1 MEPFKLRP
9 WKISVSPGCDARF
22 YTCARPGRSKGPDGA
37 VPDDVV
43 SSWVRGLPGPD
54 TAIISLLGCKPDE
67 NCLSEY
73 SFYSFGGAWDRPE
86 ERGGRPYFQE
96 WLDQN
101 HKELNILVRE
111 RPTND
116 NRPISSGTIEAI
128 ATDVHELNREG
139 RTVVVMDSGGVG
151 RTGDVVAYLKAIQD
165 T

>member
-9 WKISVSPGCDARF
+9 WKISISPGCDARF

-43 SSWVRGLPGPD
+43 SSWVKGLPGPD
-54 TAIISLLGCKPDE
+54 TAIISLLGRKSDKNGLC
-67 NCLSEY
+67 EY
-73 SFYSFGGAWDRPE
+73 SFYSFCGAWDRPE
-86 ERGGRPYFQE
+86 EPGRRPYFQE

-101 HKELNILVRE
+101 HKELKILVRE
-111 RPTND
+111 RPTYD
-116 NRPISSGTIEAI
+116 NRPIPSDTIKAI

-151 RTGDVVAYLKAIQD
+151 RTGDVVAYLRATQD